1 MARYSTQFL
10 SQLLDRH
17 DYAAL
22 VDLQGVAMGWS
33 GFDMGHPTFG
43 WPRPIFVVFELLTW
57 LAQADRSGVWTY
69 YEATPVGRLEC
80 AAATL
85 DYLNAVELLQNYVYG
100 KDNWRDL
107 DAIGKLDSWIS
118 ENEDNII
125 TWAFSVLTEHPMEL
139 ALVSS

>member
-10 SQLLDRH
+10 SQLLDQH

-33 GFDMGHPTFG
+33 GFDMGHTTFG

-57 LAQADRSGVWTY
+57 LAQADRSGVWAY
-69 YEATPVGRLEC
+69 YEATPVGRLDC
-80 AAATL
+80 TAATL
-85 DYLNAVELLQNYVYG
+85 GYLNAVELRQNYVYG
-100 KDNWRDL
+100 KDNWRDF
-107 DAIGKLDSWIS
+107 DAVGKLDSWIS
-118 ENEDNII
+118 ENEDTII
-125 TWAFSVLTEHPMEL
+125 KWAFSVLTEHPTEL